1 MRHLKKII
9 AQKNSLS
16 TFFYFLF
23 FLLVFV
29 CFGGIMNEVRTS
41 NKHRQEHRETTSK
54 KQGHNGTKGEQMGTI
69 WNWKERIEQ
78 GKPTKLDLLIS
89 ASYSQVLILRH
100 NFRTNPLKTGIGSGL
115 MVAGAVWIVWNC
127 IEKPKFVFLYLLLF
141 IVLFFIGKKGKKNA
155 N

>member
-1 MRHLKKII
+1 
-9 AQKNSLS
+9 
-16 TFFYFLF
+16 
-23 FLLVFV
+23 
-29 CFGGIMNEVRTS
+29 MNEVELTL
-41 NKHRQEHRETTSK
+41 KHWQEHSETTGK
-54 KQGHNGTKGEQMGTI
+54 KQGHNGTNGNKGDQMST
-69 WNWKERIEQ
+69 WKERIEQ